1 MNCENKLKGKAK
13 GQMSFTLKPFTM
25 LMIIIML
32 IFLYVYLNSNEV
44 KKEEA
49 KKDLEIRSASTD
61 ILLLLANSEDC
72 LAYQLPS
79 GVSAYANIIDV
90 NKLEEFSEVYNG
102 IEPSC
107 ARNYDFGFR
116 VEVVEIV
123 MTSMGPREA
132 KKWSFGVQNFSR
144 EYHNNLVSYWMPVAL
159 KYSEKEVGIGKIRL
173 TIFDGDLQKV
183 AGFLDRSC
191 TMGRAGLINQTSQA
205 FQISYPIS
213 YEGGQLCIGMK
224 NKACRKTL
232 CDINM
237 ENITAKGNYRLEVSF
252 ERPNRLILVT

>member
-1 MNCENKLKGKAK
+1 MTGENGRK

-32 IFLYVYLNSNEV
+32 IFLYVYLNSNDV

-72 LAYQLPS
+72 LAFQLPS
-79 GVSAYANIIDV
+79 GASAYANIIDV
-90 NKLEEFSEVYNG
+90 NKLEEFSRAYDG

-107 ARNYDFGFR
+107 ARNYNFGFR
-116 VEVVEIV
+116 VEVVEVV

-132 KKWSFGVQNFSR
+132 NKWSFGVQNFSR
-144 EYHNNLVSYWMPVAL
+144 EYQNNVVSYWMPVAL
-159 KYSEKEVGIGKIRL
+159 KYSEKEVGVGKMRL
-173 TIFDGDLQKV
+173 TIFDGELQRV
-183 AGFLDRSC
+183 AGFFDRAC
-191 TMGRAGLINQTSQA
+191 EMGKAGSLSQDSQV
-205 FQISYPIS
+205 FYLSYPVS

-224 NKACRKTL
+224 NKECRRTL
-232 CDINM
+232 CELEMEDI
-237 ENITAKGNYRLEVSF
+237 TSKGTYRIKVSF
-252 ERPNRLILVT
+252 ERPNRLAVAT